1 MKINKKD
8 LIKSK
13 GNGLKTPVFPLDTL
27 NTKDDV
33 DKYISETIAYK
44 INIERRE
51 NNEKAW
57 TIRTWNFK
65 RNVK

>member
-13 GNGLKTPVFPLDTL
+13 GNGLKTPVFLLNTL
-27 NTKDDV
+27 NTKEDV

-51 NNEKAW
+51 NNEKA
-57 TIRTWNFK
+57 
-65 RNVK
+65 